1 MKLGRVDQ
9 SLIAG
14 ILIMAFVIFSSFL
27 EDREKLKY
35 TQRPTIV
42 ADNHDTFIVAYK
54 DTLNDDSLY
63 LVKTKDHIPIQY
75 FKKVAT
81 EVCFDNKCRLLDI
94 TVFWN
99 ITGRYLG
106 FELSDGEFLSK
117 YDHEPFVASEY
128 ERLNELLADP
138 MLPFGDISFE
148 KLIVIPETDADS
160 LDGMSGATT
169 EDLSKIVVKG
179 AAYTTYTLWNIV
191 YGPTKDFVAHLTEM
205 QLTGELTE
213 LILKSPELSDKLWI
227 LNRIDQS
234 SALGSK
240 LTATLLDLISGDDFS
255 LTYNAI
261 NALSSVHL
269 GSDSLQL
276 GLFSKYDK
284 VNHSV
289 QKMIIDKLM
298 DVPYLHTEIVTTSRG
313 FLDQL
318 NGKQLADI
326 LLLYSK
332 HSVDDLET
340 CKALAKILDNENRY
354 ISQKAYKFLLGVE
367 ITDSL
372 IIENLNSY

>member
-1 MKLGRVDQ
+1 MVF
-9 SLIAG
+9 A
-14 ILIMAFVIFSSFL
+14 IFSSFL

-42 ADNHDTFIVAYK
+42 AANNDTFIVGYK

-63 LVKTKDHIPIQY
+63 IVKTKEQIPIHY
-75 FKKVAT
+75 FRNIAT

-94 TVFWN
+94 TIFWN

-106 FELSDGEFLSK
+106 FELPYGKFLSK

-148 KLIVIPETDADS
+148 KLVVIPESDADS
-160 LDGMSGATT
+160 LDGISGATT

-179 AAYTTYTLWNIV
+179 AAYTTYTLGNIV

-227 LNRIDQS
+227 LNRIDHP
-234 SALGSK
+234 SALGSQ
-240 LTATLLDLISGDDFS
+240 LTATLLDLISGDDFY
-255 LTYNAI
+255 LTYNTI
-261 NALSSVHL
+261 NAISSLHL

-276 GLFSKYDK
+276 GLFSMYDK

-289 QKMIIDKLM
+289 QTMIIKKLM
-298 DVPYLHTEIVTTSRG
+298 DAPYLHAEIVRTSRG

-318 NGKQLADI
+318 NGKQLGDI

-332 HSVDDLET
+332 HSIDDLET

-354 ISQKAYKFLLGVE
+354 ISQKAYRFLLGVE

-372 IIENLNSY
+372 IIENLNLY

>member
-1 MKLGRVDQ
+1 MVF
-9 SLIAG
+9 A
-14 ILIMAFVIFSSFL
+14 IFSSFL
-27 EDREKLKY
+27 VEPEKVKY

-42 ADNHDTFIVAYK
+42 ADNNDTFIVAYK

-63 LVKTKDHIPIQY
+63 LVKTKEQIPIHY
-75 FKKVAT
+75 FRKIAT

-94 TVFWN
+94 TVFRN

-106 FELSDGEFLSK
+106 FQLPCGVFLSK
-117 YDHEPFVASEY
+117 YDHEPFVVSEY

-138 MLPFGDISFE
+138 MLPLGDVSFE
-148 KLIVIPETDADS
+148 KLLEKPETDADS
-160 LDGMSGATT
+160 LDGISGATT

-240 LTATLLDLISGDDFS
+240 LTTTLLDLISGDDFS

-276 GLFSKYDK
+276 GLFSRYEKE
-284 VNHSV
+284 NHSV
-289 QKMIIDKLM
+289 QKMIVEKLM
-298 DVPYLHTEIVTTSRG
+298 DAPFLHPEIVTTSRG

-318 NGKQLADI
+318 NGKQLGDI

-332 HSVDDLET
+332 HSIDDLET
-340 CKALAKILDNENRY
+340 CKTISKILENENRY
-354 ISQKAYKFLLGVE
+354 ISQKAYKFLLGVK
-367 ITDSL
+367 TRDSV
-372 IIENLNSY
+372 IIENLNAY